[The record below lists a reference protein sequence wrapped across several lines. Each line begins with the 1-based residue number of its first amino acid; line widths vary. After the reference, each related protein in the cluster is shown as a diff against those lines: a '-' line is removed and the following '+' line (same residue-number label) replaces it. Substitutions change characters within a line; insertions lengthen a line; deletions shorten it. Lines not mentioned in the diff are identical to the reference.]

1 MDRIVKELLRNA
13 CTAWLIVHHLPLV
26 SSVRVVTWAVS
37 AAPAVSPPACS
48 SSSSALTE
56 ASLFISLLSVI
67 PRYMVSASAQMCDV
81 RPPWPQP
88 RPARA
93 QSGGRLL
100 LLSCL
105 LTAEPHVITV
115 RSLEHHYFEI
125 L

>member
-13 CTAWLIVHHLPLV
+13 CTAWLIVHHPPGVGV
-26 SSVRVVTWAVS
+26 SVVTWAVS

-100 LLSCL
+100 LLLSCL

-115 RSLEHHYFEI
+115 RSLEHHYVEI